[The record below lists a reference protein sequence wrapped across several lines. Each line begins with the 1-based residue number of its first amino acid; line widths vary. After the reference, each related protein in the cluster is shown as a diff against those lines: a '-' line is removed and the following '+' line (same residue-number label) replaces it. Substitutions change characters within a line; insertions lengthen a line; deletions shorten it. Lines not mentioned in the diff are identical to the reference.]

1 MTKDTQRRGRAAKP
15 SENSF
20 NVLASDNEVDPPA
33 TPSTDGSDDD
43 SESATGGNDRPP
55 SKSIA
60 AYFPRMNK
68 GDRPISPGP
77 FSYAQA
83 AAGAK
88 RRNCEVEAQS
98 VTSSPVKKK
107 ANTSA
112 TTQIDLDGDAAMQPA
127 TADNGSAQDKP
138 DLAPSPTPARE
149 GSTGT
154 ATQYKGKSA
163 DRERGASSNDNPT
176 ALLTTSLHPLD
187 SFEISA
193 PSTPQGN
200 RAMDITPP
208 PVSPL
213 AGPEHTHSRPPTE
226 YIKHYLPKSRWPP
239 EIEGST
245 FDLNFPVARPGA
257 RDDTP
262 EHAHCGPSSDCQPI
276 PFNLPQPK
284 VPHSAPNAPEV
295 AQPPRKPSTTAFV
308 DDEEDDD
315 PFAAEEDQT
324 AQSQGVNDPIIT
336 YYDGPLPDHHVSY
349 IHILESL
356 TPGIEEKWKKEPGHK
371 LLAYFAKDRP
381 YNQFL
386 ARIEEI
392 KREIKRVTGSSAGV
406 RVSQSTVDGSI
417 SQLNAADIIQ
427 PFLISG
433 LTLNQKDKLAGKRQ
447 TNCSQSWIFWFPFDV
462 PNPKFA
468 FSIAHIPLRDDEEG
482 RSTVVKDVRKA
493 FNSEPI
499 YGHLLDHIAKY
510 SDRFPE
516 DFPKDPARRVRAFI
530 RSVTASALT
539 IKVRGKREEMVWR
552 IYFEPPHSD
561 PVVHRDFIIGLKN
574 FNYTIDDFDF
584 KPYKIDFKC
593 LSCRSRDHMQ
603 GLCPFR
609 ALPGFYDTRFGDDN
623 NDGPGAPGSS
633 SLVNIARK
641 ETRPREVAHAPPY
654 GNAYPQANPH
664 NRNLPPPLMGAYD
677 PYWFNPGYRGSPHG
691 GPRGGGGHRSG
702 QGRNRGY

>member
-33 TPSTDGSDDD
+33 TSSTDGSDDD

-68 GDRPISPGP
+68 GDRPISPGL

-88 RRNCEVEAQS
+88 RRNCEVKAQS
-98 VTSSPVKKK
+98 VTSSPIKKK

-112 TTQIDLDGDAAMQPA
+112 TTQRICPGQ
-127 TADNGSAQDKP
+127 T
-138 DLAPSPTPARE
+138 
-149 GSTGT
+149 
-154 ATQYKGKSA
+154 YKGKSA
-163 DRERGASSNDNPT
+163 DREWGASSNDNPT

-187 SFEISA
+187 TFEISA

-208 PVSPL
+208 PASPL

-226 YIKHYLPKSRWPP
+226 YIKYYLPKSRWPP

-245 FDLNFPVARPGA
+245 FDLNFPVARLGA

-315 PFAAEEDQT
+315 PSLLRKIKPPRARD
-324 AQSQGVNDPIIT
+324 
-336 YYDGPLPDHHVSY
+336 PLPDHHISY

-386 ARIEEI
+386 ARIKEI
-392 KREIKRVTGSSAGV
+392 KREIKRVTGSIVGV

-417 SQLNAADIIQ
+417 SQLNAADTIQ

-433 LTLNQKDKLAGKRQ
+433 LTLH
-447 TNCSQSWIFWFPFDV
+447 
-462 PNPKFA
+462 
-468 FSIAHIPLRDDEEG
+468 FSHPW
-482 RSTVVKDVRKA
+482 T
-493 FNSEPI
+493 
-499 YGHLLDHIAKY
+499 
-510 SDRFPE
+510 
-516 DFPKDPARRVRAFI
+516 DP
-530 RSVTASALT
+530 T
-539 IKVRGKREEMVWR
+539 
-552 IYFEPPHSD
+552 
-561 PVVHRDFIIGLKN
+561 
-574 FNYTIDDFDF
+574 
-584 KPYKIDFKC
+584 
-593 LSCRSRDHMQ
+593 
-603 GLCPFR
+603 
-609 ALPGFYDTRFGDDN
+609 
-623 NDGPGAPGSS
+623 
-633 SLVNIARK
+633 
-641 ETRPREVAHAPPY
+641 
-654 GNAYPQANPH
+654 
-664 NRNLPPPLMGAYD
+664 
-677 PYWFNPGYRGSPHG
+677 
-691 GPRGGGGHRSG
+691 
-702 QGRNRGY
+702 